1 MFRCLEAE
9 VSILVGVDDV
19 GELDAGFG
27 GLLEVRQDSSALSQ
41 CLFQYRFGVD
51 VVTLMGWQG
60 Q

>member
-1 MFRCLEAE
+1 M
-9 VSILVGVDDV
+9 SILVGVDDV